1 VHTHTH
7 TFNNCNNNGERDT
20 TTTNSG
26 VGGDSGRFG
35 SGTRGGGGECAYQ
48 AKKQTQKE

>member
-1 VHTHTH
+1 MRNANKMQVVCTHTH
-7 TFNNCNNNGERDT
+7 TLSTTVTITASGDT

-35 SGTRGGGGECAYQ
+35 RGTRGEGR
-48 AKKQTQKE
+48 